1 MAMTPKIR
9 IELNA
14 TAVEADGITYFDVS
28 DPKSG
33 GRMRLYDFEWL
44 VAAKMDGA
52 RRFDEVATWA
62 QDALGIHPTAE
73 DLAEFARRLRDL
85 GFFQLDGDYKDDDL
99 TPLPQPVPSTTAA
112 AGDEVE
118 VSVE

>member
-44 VAAKMDGA
+44 VAAKMDGS
-52 RRFDEVATWA
+52 RRFDEVANWA
-62 QDALGIHPTAE
+62 QD
-73 DLAEFARRLRDL
+73 R
-85 GFFQLDGDYKDDDL
+85 
-99 TPLPQPVPSTTAA
+99 AA
-112 AGDEVE
+112 
-118 VSVE
+118 